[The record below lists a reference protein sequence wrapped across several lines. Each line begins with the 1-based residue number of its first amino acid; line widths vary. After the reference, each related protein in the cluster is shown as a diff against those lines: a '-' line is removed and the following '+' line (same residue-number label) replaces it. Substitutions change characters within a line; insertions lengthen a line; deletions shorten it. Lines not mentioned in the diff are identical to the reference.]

1 MQKRITLWAALLLV
15 AALVLSGC
23 APRTGAGSSAAMAM
37 DDELVIDLP
46 AIVID
51 FDSSG
56 HASIGGVP
64 AADMG
69 AMAGVEDLSTLAIA
83 PEWVSYFSATNIQHL
98 QINNAANGL
107 VILVNGQ
114 PVPSLAWDENSL
126 VATAGA
132 VESLGIAVPVLDKVL
147 PLVQQLGIGA
157 IMRFPVAVGADVIP
171 FAVMGDGSAAEMAQA
186 AQAEFL
192 AAVGAPPK
200 INLPI
205 VYQADGSYAVGDLSD
220 AEWTA
225 LTGVPWYALRLDPS
239 VIKGLTDSGITSM
252 AIVTDQKGIHVSVNG
267 NDLPYITWGNGEVQQ
282 ILNLADQ
289 MGIWEAYMPGVNM
302 DDMMAT
308 IDSLLPVVQTT
319 NANIS
324 IYLPGS
330 GMGN

>member
-69 AMAGVEDLSTLAIA
+69 AMAGVDLSTLAIA

>member
-1 MQKRITLWAALLLV
+1 MQKRLTLWAALMII

-51 FDSSG
+51 FDTHG

-64 AADMG
+64 AAEMG
-69 AMAGVEDLSTLAIA
+69 AMAGVDLSTLAMSA
-83 PEWVSYFSATNIQHL
+83 DWVNYFSMTNIQHL
-98 QINNAANGL
+98 QVNNSAGGL
-107 VILVNGQ
+107 IVLVNGQ
-114 PVPSLAWDENSL
+114 PVPSLEWDENSL

-132 VESLGIAVPVLDKVL
+132 LGSLGIAIPVLDKVL

-157 IMRFPVAVGADVIP
+157 IMRFPVADGNDVIP
-171 FAVMGDGSAAEMAQA
+171 FAVMGDGSAAEMAHA

-192 AAVGAPPK
+192 DAVGAPPK

-205 VYQADGSYAVGDLSD
+205 VYQSDGSYSVGDLSD

-225 LTGVPWYALRLDPS
+225 LTGVPWNALRLDPTAIS
-239 VIKGLTDSGITSM
+239 GLTGAGITSL
-252 AIVTDQKGIHVSVNG
+252 AIETDQEGVHVSMNG
-267 NDLPYITWGNGEVQQ
+267 NALPTVGWANGEVQHV
-282 ILNLADQ
+282 LNLAGQ
-289 MGIWEAYMPGVNM
+289 MGIWEAFMPGVDM
-302 DDMMAT
+302 DDMMST
-308 IDSLLPVVQTT
+308 VESLLPVVQTT

-324 IYLPGS
+324 VFLPGS